1 MNEILLEHAELLTL
15 LDAIHAQAMVS
26 ISPAHLFPT
35 DSDERSAL
43 IKSGATSLT
52 QRGLLQVGSDG
63 KPLINDRLLAIAT
76 TVAFPKIAILVVSND
91 QQTGFK
97 LCWFY
102 QTGDFI
108 VEHTFSEEKL
118 HRITVLSGVNA
129 LINRMEDVLAIEN
142 IPPYDARI
150 EMDQNAFFKVKNLA
164 KRHELESAREIL
176 HSCGF
181 TPNNMTALLNVLER
195 PQAAGNIVFLR
206 CASETVVD
214 GRNMAL
220 LQDKQSTW
228 SARQKVPG
236 AETLIVETTDI
247 PAIKKQMLA
256 YFNELSK

>member
-1 MNEILLEHAELLTL
+1 MNEILLEQAELLAL
-15 LDAIHAQAMVS
+15 LDAVHARAIVS

-35 DSDERSAL
+35 HIDERSDI
-43 IKSGATSLT
+43 IKRGTTSLM
-52 QRGLLQVGSDG
+52 QRSLLQVDSNGR
-63 KPLINDRLLAIAT
+63 LLMNDQLLAIAT
-76 TVAFPKIAILVVSND
+76 TVAFPKIAILVISND
-91 QQTGFK
+91 QQTGLK
-97 LCWFY
+97 LYWFY
-102 QTGDFI
+102 QTEGYI
-108 VEHTFSEEKL
+108 VEHTFSKEKL
-118 HRITVLSGVNA
+118 HRITVLSDVAA

-150 EMDQNAFFKVKNLA
+150 EMDQNAFFKVKDLA

-228 SARQKVPG
+228 LARQKVPG